1 MVTTVI
7 RTIMEY
13 LNWITQIKIDQLV
26 QNKNKMQNTYLTQFN
41 IPSIRYSKKGLDYYH
56 QKVKIRV
63 ASQVSERLKT

>member
-26 QNKNKMQNTYLTQFN
+26 QNKNKMQNT
-41 IPSIRYSKKGLDYYH
+41 
-56 QKVKIRV
+56 
-63 ASQVSERLKT
+63 